1 MEDIVSKGTIN
12 GQLNSPEDINI
23 NQEFVEKL
31 HQIIKG
37 KVLIWKQNHHY
48 LHLH

>member
-12 GQLNSPEDINI
+12 NQLNSLEDINI

-31 HQIIKG
+31 Q
-37 KVLIWKQNHHY
+37 
-48 LHLH
+48 